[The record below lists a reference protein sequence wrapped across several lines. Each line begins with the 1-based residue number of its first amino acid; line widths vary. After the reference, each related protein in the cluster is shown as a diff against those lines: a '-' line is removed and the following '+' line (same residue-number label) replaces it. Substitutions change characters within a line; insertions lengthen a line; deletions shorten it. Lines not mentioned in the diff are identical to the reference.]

1 MTETTFA
8 VRFLAAACAIV
19 CVLGGFRYVAHVVLQ
34 RGIRGAVGGVR
45 GVAGGRAL
53 ALLETLYLPNA
64 AALHLIRAGDRVV
77 LIGRSGAHIAAICD
91 VPTEKDGAARSLPEG

>member
-1 MTETTFA
+1 MTEATFA
-8 VRFLAAACAIV
+8 VRFLAAACAIL
-19 CVLGGFRYVAHVVLQ
+19 CVLGGFRFVAHVVLQ
-34 RGIRGAVGGVR
+34 RGLRGAVGGVAR
-45 GVAGGRAL
+45 GRAL